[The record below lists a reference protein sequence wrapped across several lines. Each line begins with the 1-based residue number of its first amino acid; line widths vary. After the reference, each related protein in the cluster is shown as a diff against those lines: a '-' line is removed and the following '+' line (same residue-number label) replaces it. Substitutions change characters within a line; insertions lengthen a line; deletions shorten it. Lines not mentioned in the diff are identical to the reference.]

1 MEKLMNDKYT
11 PDPFLTTLGLAR
23 RAGKLILG
31 WDRISEYSGHISF
44 CITSN
49 DAAERT
55 VLNAQKRAETIHVD
69 YSMEVLGS
77 ALGVKKVAV
86 VAVTD
91 DGFAEL
97 LKKKM
102 KNN

>member
-1 MEKLMNDKYT
+1 METEMIKPRSNRLFRKTYMY
-11 PDPFLTTLGLAR
+11 FAVIVCVFAVLLG
-23 RAGKLILG
+23 IV
-31 WDRISEYSGHISF
+31 S
-44 CITSN
+44 
-49 DAAERT
+49 
-55 VLNAQKRAETIHVD
+55 QKRAETIHVD

>member
-1 MEKLMNDKYT
+1 MIENNRH
-11 PDPFLTTLGLAR
+11 DPFLTTLGLAR

-31 WDRISEYSGHISF
+31 WDRIEEYSGYISF
-44 CITSN
+44 CIIAN
-49 DAAERT
+49 DAAQRT
-55 VLNAQKRAETIHVD
+55 VQNAKRRTDTVTVD
-69 YSMEVLGS
+69 YSMENLGS
-77 ALGVKKVAV
+77 ALGIKRAAV

-102 KNN
+102 HIN

>member
-1 MEKLMNDKYT
+1 MIDKHT
-11 PDPFLTTLGLAR
+11 PDPFLTTLGLVR

-31 WDRISEYSGHISF
+31 WDRIDEYSGHISF
-44 CITSN
+44 CVVAN
-49 DAAERT
+49 DASERT
-55 VLNAQKRAETIHVD
+55 VLNAKKRAETVSVD
-69 YSMEVLGS
+69 YSMDILGAS
-77 ALGVKKVAV
+77 PGIKRAAV

-102 KNN
+102 QNN